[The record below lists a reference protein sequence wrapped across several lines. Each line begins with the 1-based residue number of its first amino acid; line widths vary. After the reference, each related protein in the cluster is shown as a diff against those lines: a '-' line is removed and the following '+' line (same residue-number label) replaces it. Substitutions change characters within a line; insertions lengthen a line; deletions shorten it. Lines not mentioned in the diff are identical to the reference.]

1 MSQGR
6 AGAVAD
12 PPKRLGRRTAEESR
26 ETRQALLRAAAEV
39 FAEKGLSGARLD
51 EIAKRAGVTKGAVYS
66 HFDGREDL
74 LVEALRSSLRSLRL
88 VQLAA
93 EAPDLTTFFTETAAV
108 LMAPE
113 TESLRML
120 TREVHLSASRSE
132 QIADLLAE
140 WHAGVLETMRDRV
153 PDAAGSPE
161 AVTLV
166 LNLLL
171 LGLSHIDA
179 FGAFDADRDEV
190 LSIVN
195 RLATTLLADRQLAGP
210 VLANPVLAKPEL
222 AETQP
227 GQGGR

>member
-1 MSQGR
+1 
-6 AGAVAD
+6 
-12 PPKRLGRRTAEESR
+12 
-26 ETRQALLRAAAEV
+26 
-39 FAEKGLSGARLD
+39 
-51 EIAKRAGVTKGAVYS
+51 
-66 HFDGREDL
+66 
-74 LVEALRSSLRSLRL
+74 
-88 VQLAA
+88 
-93 EAPDLTTFFTETAAV
+93 
-108 LMAPE
+108 
-113 TESLRML
+113 
-120 TREVHLSASRSE
+120 
-132 QIADLLAE
+132 
-140 WHAGVLETMRDRV
+140 MRDRV